1 MELTNTLYRVFN
13 NKRSVDLGSLC
24 ISPGEHCWLLY
35 VDVLVGCPDD
45 AQPGVVVAGLL
56 QGAELL
62 SGGEAPVWASFS
74 LLNALLKQAWRTHSD
89 MCCT

>member
-13 NKRSVDLGSLC
+13 NKRSVDLASLC

-45 AQPGVVVAGLL
+45 AHRVLLFTAGLL
-56 QGAELL
+56 PGAELR
-62 SGGEAPVWASFS
+62 SGRLW
-74 LLNALLKQAWRTHSD
+74 LL
-89 MCCT
+89 